1 MLIVPFCHLFHS
13 YAYIVFL
20 MAVLLSSFSRTFNFV
35 PDLICNIYFD
45 ADKKDKNMMRIWV
58 GFIGYGDV
66 IALISMSI
74 LLYYFEWNWKYCLG
88 LAIAVFFLSSLLFY
102 LSVD

>member
-1 MLIVPFCHLFHS
+1 MLIVPFCYLFNS

-20 MAVLLSSFSRTFNFV
+20 VAVLLSSFSRTFNFV

-45 ADKKDKNMMRIWV
+45 ADKKDKNIMRIWV

-74 LLYYFEWNWKYCLG
+74 LLYCFEWDWKYCLG
-88 LAIAVFFLSSLLFY
+88 VAIAVFFLSSLLFY
-102 LSVD
+102 LSVV